1 MKRTA
6 IIFFALLAAI
16 IAGAPESFAQA
27 ESNRQE
33 RNFITEGTNFITRG
47 ATGPRF

>member
-16 IAGAPESFAQA
+16 IAGAPESFARA

-33 RNFITEGTNFITRG
+33 RNFITEGNKLYNEGRY
-47 ATGPRF
+47 R